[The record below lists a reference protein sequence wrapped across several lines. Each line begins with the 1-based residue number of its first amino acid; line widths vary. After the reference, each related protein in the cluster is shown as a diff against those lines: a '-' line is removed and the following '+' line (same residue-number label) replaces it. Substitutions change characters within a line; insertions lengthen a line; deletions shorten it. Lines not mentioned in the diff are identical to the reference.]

1 MKARFSAKGASQ
13 RKESLKD
20 QKLKFCKVTKLNF
33 GTLGYCAVFWGQFA
47 VVLVV
52 LGLLCNFEIGQT
64 NAYANTSI
72 LASSKQQT
80 RHTMTSNTQQIRH
93 IQTIHTSSACQATS
107 NNDTFYID
115 KQQAAT

>member
-1 MKARFSAKGASQ
+1 MCS
-13 RKESLKD
+13 
-20 QKLKFCKVTKLNF
+20 V
-33 GTLGYCAVFWGQFA
+33 LGHFA

-52 LGLLCNFEIGQT
+52 LELLCNFEIGQT
-64 NAYANTSI
+64 NAYANNSI

-93 IQTIHTSSACQATS
+93 IQTIHTTAKGQATHI
-107 NNDTFYID
+107 NATFNID